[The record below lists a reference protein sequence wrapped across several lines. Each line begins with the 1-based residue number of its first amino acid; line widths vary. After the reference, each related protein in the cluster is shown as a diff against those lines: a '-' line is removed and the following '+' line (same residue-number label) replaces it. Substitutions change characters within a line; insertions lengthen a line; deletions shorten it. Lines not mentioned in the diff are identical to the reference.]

1 MTRCHGSIQ
10 PAIIHATT
18 SVISWRILCF
28 SSHLFS
34 FGWHICC
41 LPHCFVDCYSAT
53 SLLGRGPFWIS
64 GQALSSLYQGPPAP
78 SSILHH
84 QRCCCCSVVPLVLL
98 TWSPWLLEMFRS
110 DAMKRR
116 CCSSDVSSCI
126 ASLWA
131 PPVLDMSISAGIQR
145 HCFCFIVHLVLLIG
159 HHCYLICLLVPL
171 RNDTAV
177 ARLSP

>member
-1 MTRCHGSIQ
+1 LTRCHGSIQ
-10 PAIIHATT
+10 PAFIHATT

-41 LPHCFVDCYSAT
+41 LPHCFVDCHSAT
-53 SLLGRGPFWIS
+53 SLFGRGPFWIS

-78 SSILHH
+78 SSILCH
-84 QRCCCCSVVPLVLL
+84 QRRCCCSVVPLVLL

-116 CCSSDVSSCI
+116 CCSSDVLLALQAFGHHQYLKCPLVPVCKDTI
-126 ASLWA
+126 VASL
-131 PPVLDMSISAGIQR
+131 
-145 HCFCFIVHLVLLIG
+145 F
-159 HHCYLICLLVPL
+159 
-171 RNDTAV
+171 T
-177 ARLSP
+177 